1 MDLNNVRRVSSAG
14 YRLPERANGTRPI
27 TTRKPAAAADRTRQ
41 AKGDAVS
48 PELNPDRRDPV
59 KQDQVWK
66 EMVWSERRGVREWE
80 KNWNFLRNY
89 DQMGQLKSEEPL
101 PSYVSL
107 FSDRVPNT
115 TNQMFGSRLS
125 TQLGSDLVRLD
136 RLLLWSGGNHKRK
149 LDPEMLPC

>member
-14 YRLPERANGTRPI
+14 YRLPQRSSETRPI
-27 TTRKPAAAADRTRQ
+27 STQPPADKSRY

-48 PELNPDRRDPV
+48 AAHNPDRSDTV

-66 EMVWSERRGVREWE
+66 ESVWSERRGVREWE

-89 DQMGQLKSEEPL
+89 DQMGQLKSKEPL

-125 TQLGSDLVRLD
+125 TPLGSELVKLD
-136 RLLLWSGGNHKRK
+136 RLLLWSAGHRKRK
-149 LDPEMLPC
+149 QDPEMLPY

>member
-14 YRLPERANGTRPI
+14 YRLPDPNSGTRPVA
-27 TTRKPAAAADRTRQ
+27 TRPPADRTRY

-48 PELNPDRRDPV
+48 AELKPDRSDPV
-59 KQDQVWK
+59 QQDRVWR
-66 EMVWSERRGVREWE
+66 ELVWSERRGVREWE
-80 KNWNFLRNY
+80 KNWDFLRKY
-89 DQMGQLKSEEPL
+89 DQMGQLKSEEPP

-107 FSDRVPNT
+107 FSDGVPNT

-125 TQLGSDLVRLD
+125 TPLGVELVRLD
-136 RLLLWSGGNHKRK
+136 RLLPWFGSHHKRK